1 MIWSLYQLVMK
12 SPFET
17 TWAFPKFYGVVVV
30 RVEEIPQLTE
40 NRCRVELERVGS
52 AVKNFLC
59 SVNGIGYNYDLG
71 DGIVGTGLVDTTP
84 DCEQFCFSACH
95 E

>member
-1 MIWSLYQLVMK
+1 MMK

-17 TWAFPKFYGVVVV
+17 TWAFPKFYGVVTV
-30 RVEEIPQLTE
+30 RDEESPQLTE
-40 NRCRVELERVGS
+40 NHCRVKLERVGFT
-52 AVKNFLC
+52 VENFLC
-59 SVNGIGYNYDLG
+59 SMNGIGYDYDLR

-84 DCEQFCFSACH
+84 DCKQFCFSACH